1 MPEDLPKAVMVLL
14 WLLIGVIVFGYLLIA
29 YATGFSILFATI
41 FFGLPIYLHYDRL
54 RKEQDQSGE

>member
-14 WLLIGVIVFGYLLIA
+14 WLLIGIIIFGYLLMA

-41 FFGLPIYLHYDRL
+41 VFGLPIYIHYDRQ
-54 RKEQDQSGE
+54 KKNPD